1 MCILNILKHYY
12 ITIIRIVFPIIFPII
27 SQQSIISCIISLLY
41 HYYTDYFTINS
52 DYIKVLHPNF
62 QELVDADSRPMHRGM
77 TDKCPGAAAKLWDDK
92 ARSLCETKSTYSCE
106 Q

>member
-1 MCILNILKHYY
+1 MSQPTIKTCIK
-12 ITIIRIVFPIIFPII
+12 T
-27 SQQSIISCIISLLY
+27 LLC
-41 HYYTDYFTINS
+41 HYYTDYFSINS

-77 TDKCPGAAAKLWDDK
+77 TEKCPGAAAKLWDDK
-92 ARSLCETKSTYSCE
+92 ASSICETKSTYSCE